1 MKTALVLGV
10 NGQDGSYLAEVLIER
25 GYDVTGV
32 ARQSASRWID
42 PGRFRYIALDIAD
55 AAALDALLAAIRPD
69 EIYSMAAVHGASG
82 YAYEAGWREA
92 LAVNVG
98 SVHTCLEHM
107 RMRSK
112 HARLFYPSS
121 LKAFGAHPPPC
132 ISEATPRASD
142 CLYSIT
148 KNAATELIRYYR
160 THHGAFACV
169 GYYFNHDSPRRP
181 DSYFLPRLAAR
192 IATQLEQ
199 KGAAP
204 DVATLDFWCD
214 WGSSRE
220 FAEMTVELLQADE
233 PHDVIMATG
242 QPVYAAALAAEL
254 AAAVGLAVPAA
265 NNVSG
270 EPPFR
275 ADVTKLRDLLG
286 RAPRMRAFDVAAWI
300 LLERHGVV
308 LQRTERTGAVS

>member
-32 ARQSASRWID
+32 ARQAASRWVD
-42 PGRFRYIALDIAD
+42 PKRFRYIALDIAE
-55 AAALDALLAAIRPD
+55 AAALDALLAEIRPD
-69 EIYSMAAVHGASG
+69 EIYAMAAVHGSSG
-82 YAYEAGWREA
+82 YAYEAGWRAA

-121 LKAFGAHPPPC
+121 LKAFGAHPPHC
-132 ISEATPRASD
+132 ISETTPRVSD

-192 IATQLEQ
+192 IADAAQAERRGARYRDARFLVRLGEQ
-199 KGAAP
+199 PRICRDDG
-204 DVATLDFWCD
+204 
-214 WGSSRE
+214 G
-220 FAEMTVELLQADE
+220 
-233 PHDVIMATG
+233 
-242 QPVYAAALAAEL
+242 
-254 AAAVGLAVPAA
+254 PAA
-265 NNVSG
+265 GRRARRCDHGDRTTRLCGGARGGTRRGGGPCGAYLRHKPRARRRSAPISPSCVTFWAGRRACALSMWRPGFCASG
-270 EPPFR
+270 TALFCQ
-275 ADVTKLRDLLG
+275 T
-286 RAPRMRAFDVAAWI
+286 
-300 LLERHGVV
+300 
-308 LQRTERTGAVS
+308 TGAVS